1 MMRTE
6 TKRKAAPRRPAAAPD
21 AGHVPIA
28 GGAAMLDMPK
38 LQRNTLNDEVYD
50 QLKQAI
56 IAGTILPGS
65 TMTIRSLAASFGIS
79 PMPVREALRRLVA
92 EHVLVMLPNRSVA
105 LPVLTRARFR
115 ELTRIRTSLEG
126 LAAEEAAARIDRR
139 TIETMADINER
150 MERKGAPRQSDY
162 LVLNREF
169 HFALYH
175 SAGLPTLLSII
186 ESLWLQ
192 AGPLLNIQQRVYSEA
207 NRTVQAHHRVLLKAL
222 RRGDA
227 GAARAA
233 IVSDIEEAAEIIGER
248 LPES

>member
-1 MMRTE
+1 MTDLESRR
-6 TKRKAAPRRPAAAPD
+6 KRAAR
-21 AGHVPIA
+21 VA
-28 GGAAMLDMPK
+28 GGASGGEFAPPGGGSTVLDVPK

-56 IAGTILPGS
+56 ISGTIPPGS
-65 TMTIRSLAASFGIS
+65 TITIRNLAASFGIS

-139 TIETMADINER
+139 TIDMMADINGR

-169 HFALYH
+169 HFALYRA
-175 SAGLPTLLSII
+175 AGLPTLLSII

-192 AGPLLNIQQRVYSEA
+192 AGPLLNIQQRVYSES

-222 RRGDA
+222 RRRDGA
-227 GAARAA
+227 AARAA
-233 IVSDIEEAAEIIGER
+233 VVSDIEEAAEIIAAH

>member
-1 MMRTE
+1 
-6 TKRKAAPRRPAAAPD
+6 
-21 AGHVPIA
+21 
-28 GGAAMLDMPK
+28 MPK

-65 TMTIRSLAASFGIS
+65 SMTIRSLAASFGIS

-126 LAAEEAAARIDRR
+126 LAAEEAAARIDRGI
-139 TIETMADINER
+139 IEAMARINER
-150 MERKGAPRQSDY
+150 MERKGAPRQTDY

-169 HFALYH
+169 HFTLYR

-192 AGPLLNIQQRVYSEA
+192 AGPLLNIQQRVYSES

-222 RRGDA
+222 RQGDGA
-227 GAARAA
+227 AARAA
-233 IVSDIEEAAEIIGER
+233 VVSDIEEAAAIIDER
-248 LPES
+248 LPDS

>member
-1 MMRTE
+1 MATATATRT
-6 TKRKAAPRRPAAAPD
+6 AAKGRTGRGQQAAA
-21 AGHVPIA
+21 AGPA
-28 GGAAMLDMPK
+28 TLDVPK
-38 LQRNTLNDEVYD
+38 LQRNTLNDEVYL
-50 QLKQAI
+50 QLKEAI
-56 IAGTILPGS
+56 IAGTVLPGS

-105 LPVLTRARFR
+105 LPALTRERFR

-126 LAAEEAAARIDRR
+126 LAAEEATGRIDRK
-139 TIETMADINER
+139 TIESMAEINTR
-150 MERKGAPRQSDY
+150 MEQKYAPSRNDY
-162 LVLNREF
+162 LILNREF
-169 HFALYH
+169 HFALYR

-186 ESLWLQ
+186 ESLWLR
-192 AGPLLNIQQRVYSEA
+192 AGPLLNIQQKVYSES

-227 GAARAA
+227 AAARQA
-233 IVSDIEEAAEIIGER
+233 IVSDIEEAAEIIGGH

>member
-1 MMRTE
+1 
-6 TKRKAAPRRPAAAPD
+6 
-21 AGHVPIA
+21 
-28 GGAAMLDMPK
+28 MPK

-65 TMTIRSLAASFGIS
+65 SMTIRSLAASFGIS

-126 LAAEEAAARIDRR
+126 LAAEEAAARIDRGI
-139 TIETMADINER
+139 IEAMARINER
-150 MERKGAPRQSDY
+150 MERKGAPRQTDY

-169 HFALYH
+169 HFTLYR

-192 AGPLLNIQQRVYSEA
+192 AGPLLNIQQRVYSES

-222 RRGDA
+222 RQGDGA
-227 GAARAA
+227 AARAA
-233 IVSDIEEAAEIIGER
+233 VVSDIEEAAAIIGER

>member
-1 MMRTE
+1 MVRATG
-6 TKRKAAPRRPAAAPD
+6 AAPAAR
-21 AGHVPIA
+21 AGKSA
-28 GGAAMLDMPK
+28 TLDVPK
-38 LQRNTLNDEVYD
+38 LQRNTLNDEVYQ

-65 TMTIRSLAASFGIS
+65 TMTIRSLATSFGIS

-105 LPVLTRARFR
+105 LPALTRERFR

-126 LAAEEAAARIDRR
+126 LAAEEAAARIDRG
-139 TIETMADINER
+139 TIESMAVINSR
-150 MERKGAPRQSDY
+150 MEQKGAPNQSDY

-169 HFALYH
+169 HFALYE

-192 AGPLLNIQQRVYSEA
+192 AGPLLNIQQRAYSAA
-207 NRTVQAHHRVLLKAL
+207 NRTIQAHHRVLLKAL
-222 RRGDA
+222 RRGDG
-227 GAARAA
+227 GAARSA
-233 IVSDIEEAAEIIGER
+233 IVSDIEEAAEIIGDR
-248 LPES
+248 LPEA

>member
-1 MMRTE
+1 MVRT
-6 TKRKAAPRRPAAAPD
+6 KASANTAAR
-21 AGHVPIA
+21 AGRS
-28 GGAAMLDMPK
+28 AAIDVPK
-38 LQRNTLNDEVYD
+38 LQRNTLNDEVYQ

-65 TMTIRSLAASFGIS
+65 AMTIRSLAASFGIS

-105 LPVLTRARFR
+105 LPAFTRERFR

-139 TIETMADINER
+139 TIDSMADINSR
-150 MERKGAPRQSDY
+150 MEQKDAPNQSDY

-169 HFALYH
+169 HFSLYQ

-192 AGPLLNIQQRVYSEA
+192 AGPLLNIQQRVYSAA
-207 NRTVQAHHRVLLKAL
+207 NRTIQAHHRVLLKAL
-222 RRGDA
+222 RRGD
-227 GAARAA
+227 GAAARSA
-233 IVSDIEEAAEIIGER
+233 IVSDIEEAAEIIGAR
-248 LPES
+248 LPEA

>member
-1 MMRTE
+1 MVRA
-6 TKRKAAPRRPAAAPD
+6 KAATAPAAR
-21 AGHVPIA
+21 AGKSA
-28 GGAAMLDMPK
+28 TLDVPK
-38 LQRNTLNDEVYD
+38 LQRNTLNDEVYQ

-105 LPVLTRARFR
+105 LPALTRERFR

-126 LAAEEAAARIDRR
+126 LAAEEAASRIDRR
-139 TIETMADINER
+139 TIESMAEINAR
-150 MERKGAPRQSDY
+150 MEQKDAPNQSDY

-169 HFALYH
+169 HFALYR

-192 AGPLLNIQQRVYSEA
+192 AGPLLNIQQRVYSAA
-207 NRTVQAHHRVLLKAL
+207 NRTIQAHHRVLLKAL
-222 RRGDA
+222 RRSDG
-227 GAARAA
+227 GSARQA
-233 IVSDIEEAAEIIGER
+233 IVDDIEEAAEIISAR
-248 LPES
+248 LPEA

>member
-1 MMRTE
+1 MTDSGNRR
-6 TKRKAAPRRPAAAPD
+6 KRAAPGTGATATESAAPGSGR
-21 AGHVPIA
+21 AV
-28 GGAAMLDMPK
+28 LDVPK

-56 IAGTILPGS
+56 ISGTILPGS
-65 TMTIRSLAASFGIS
+65 TMTIRNLAASFGIS

-126 LAAEEAAARIDRR
+126 LAAEEAATHIDRR
-139 TIETMADINER
+139 TIDKLADINAR
-150 MERKGAPRQSDY
+150 MERKGASLQNDY

-169 HFALYH
+169 HFAVYRA
-175 SAGLPTLLSII
+175 AGLPTLLSII

-192 AGPLLNIQQRVYSEA
+192 AGPLLNIQQRVYSES

-222 RRGDA
+222 RHRDGA
-227 GAARAA
+227 AARAA
-233 IVSDIEEAAEIIGER
+233 VVSDIEEAAEIIAAR
-248 LPES
+248 LPDS

>member
-1 MMRTE
+1 
-6 TKRKAAPRRPAAAPD
+6 
-21 AGHVPIA
+21 
-28 GGAAMLDMPK
+28 MPK

-65 TMTIRSLAASFGIS
+65 SMTIRSLAASFGIS

-126 LAAEEAAARIDRR
+126 LAAEEAAARIDRGI
-139 TIETMADINER
+139 IESMARINER
-150 MERKGAPRQSDY
+150 MERKGAPRQTDY

-169 HFALYH
+169 HFTLYR

-192 AGPLLNIQQRVYSEA
+192 AGPLLNIQQRVYSES

-222 RRGDA
+222 RQGDGA
-227 GAARAA
+227 AARAA
-233 IVSDIEEAAEIIGER
+233 VVSDIEEAAAIIGER
-248 LPES
+248 LPDS